1 VSTEV
6 DWDAITSGGY
16 RGRLLN
22 WETWVDGK
30 SHLLWQGDH
39 FRGRVD
45 SARSAGRQW
54 ADRHGYDLR
63 TAIITPSS
71 DDTLIALTIDLEA
84 LSDQL
89 SDGSIDNIAEVVAG
103 LAERARD
110 LVPRFAWHVVGMKD
124 GSPLSDDVVALAKRL
139 QAQRGE
145 LSDDARQALRSHRR
159 GPEPEPE
166 PVPDPVAVRRERL
179 SDQLSDGEGR
189 EVLQARR
196 AGHGARR
203 AKRSDQAAASP

>member
-1 VSTEV
+1 V
-6 DWDAITSGGY
+6 
-16 RGRLLN
+16 
-22 WETWVDGK
+22 
-30 SHLLWQGDH
+30 
-39 FRGRVD
+39 
-45 SARSAGRQW
+45 
-54 ADRHGYDLR
+54 R

-71 DDTLIALTIDLEA
+71 DDTLIALTTDLEV

-89 SDGSIDNIAEVVAG
+89 SDESVDHVEAKVVARQVER

-124 GSPLSDDVVALAKRL
+124 GSALSPDVISLAKRL

-145 LSDDARQALRSHRR
+145 LSDEARQALRSHRR
-159 GPEPEPE
+159 GPEPELE
-166 PVPDPVAVRRERL
+166 PAPDPVAVRRERL

-196 AGHGARR
+196 AGHGGRR
-203 AKRSDQAAASP
+203 AKRSDQAAQSA